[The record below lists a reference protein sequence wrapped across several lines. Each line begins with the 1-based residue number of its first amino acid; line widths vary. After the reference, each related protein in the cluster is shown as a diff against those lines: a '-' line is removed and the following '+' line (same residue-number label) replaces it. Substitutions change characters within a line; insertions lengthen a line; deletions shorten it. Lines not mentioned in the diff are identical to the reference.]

1 MRPSTSQ
8 TNILYANNIYDV
20 IVGKSDHNKDFLHD
34 LYKVV
39 NRSTGVT
46 EVEVSMLYR
55 AIDFANELL
64 KAYNAVLS
72 GNLDDLSIGVED
84 LDDFNPDDGSL
95 PN

>member
-1 MRPSTSQ
+1 M
-8 TNILYANNIYDV
+8 YDV
-20 IVGKSDHNKDFLHD
+20 IVGKSDHNNDFLYD

-55 AIDFANELL
+55 AIDFANELV
-64 KAYNAVLS
+64 KAYNAVMS
-72 GNLDDLSIGVED
+72 DNFTGLDIDIKD
-84 LDDFNPDDGSL
+84 LDDFDPDDGSL

>member
-1 MRPSTSQ
+1 M
-8 TNILYANNIYDV
+8 TNVLYSNAMYDV
-20 IVGKSDHNKDFLHD
+20 IVGKSDHNNDFLYD

-55 AIDFANELL
+55 AIDFANELV
-64 KAYNAVLS
+64 KAYNAVMS
-72 GNLDDLSIGVED
+72 DNFTGLDIDIKD
-84 LDDFNPDDGSL
+84 LDDFDPDDGSL